1 MVAPN
6 PLWLPPIR
14 YGCPQSVMVAL
25 GILFFWELI
34 LFARLLPVPKLT
46 FIIK

>member
-14 YGCPQSVMVAL
+14 YGCPTRYRI
-25 GILFFWELI
+25 GGGWFFFSPGFTSMPLS
-34 LFARLLPVPKLT
+34 
-46 FIIK
+46 